1 MLHVDCS
8 VRVLFKPNSLLSVG
22 LELHS
27 LSLATPVSGWGLKC
41 NKVKR
46 VVGILIFKIFFLNC
60 TFATAAAVRLSVWCS
75 TIWPSTGYLPSPLPL
90 AWSQR
95 AQLHHSLRVV
105 VALAIPY
112 WVGHSCVMSP
122 RISVL
127 IIHTTRRRRVL
138 EQSPISNPSRLVG

>member
-95 AQLHHSLRVV
+95 AQLHHSL
-105 VALAIPY
+105 
-112 WVGHSCVMSP
+112 VGVPSHES
-122 RISVL
+122 RI
-127 IIHTTRRRRVL
+127 IIVDFPCQL
-138 EQSPISNPSRLVG
+138 SLPFLFV